1 MNYSSSKAHEQSA
14 SFQYVPEEEDQSK
27 SCSTGTEKPLISI
40 MHQQAIGT
48 IMQNH
53 PTAENQMALV
63 RGVVVL
69 LLLEVV
75 VGDKDVIEEGNCNSQ
90 QNCQYI
96 LNEFNVEHEE
106 S

>member
-1 MNYSSSKAHEQSA
+1 
-14 SFQYVPEEEDQSK
+14 
-27 SCSTGTEKPLISI
+27 
-40 MHQQAIGT
+40 
-48 IMQNH
+48 
-53 PTAENQMALV
+53 MALV